1 MGRTAA
7 ADLATGRS
15 GGGMRGGGRG
25 AAADPAMGTVAAC
38 EKELAGE
45 ERRWRA
51 RRRLP
56 LRISPRAAAARVL
69 VAGELLHLVSK
80 MQPPV
85 AKKVA
90 ARVDTMEIKSQIAKK
105 LGAERSE
112 HYFHS
117 LKKFL
122 GGQLG
127 KEEFDKICVAT
138 MGRDNIK
145 YHNFLIRS
153 ILSNAYSATAPP
165 PPPPPSRQATTGN
178 SQTSTVSVSNGAVAN
193 HGVMAGV
200 MRGPALATRE
210 ARFERP
216 SPLGKSPLGHQGTG
230 EFVSAGSKAPLEVV
244 SVEDGEEVNQAGGSP
259 VYAQSRSPIR
269 APLGVSFGDPK
280 AQNSR
285 PSIPHP
291 SLICYKNGELP
302 EAQRLLKLLENKL
315 QAEGLSLT
323 QECADVLNS
332 GLNAYLSQLLKSC
345 MGVAKSRGKRV
356 MMNYPNVTTVAVING
371 VQYQRSTGSADYSY
385 QASLLDLETAVV
397 CNPQLLGGNSSRS
410 VIPLIKNGVDHKSS
424 SASSRLAFSPGQR
437 RIAEIFR
444 WQSCPNDM

>member
-1 MGRTAA
+1 MG
-7 ADLATGRS
+7 LG
-15 GGGMRGGGRG
+15 
-25 AAADPAMGTVAAC
+25 
-38 EKELAGE
+38 
-45 ERRWRA
+45 
-51 RRRLP
+51 LP

-165 PPPPPSRQATTGN
+165 QPPPPSRQATTGN

-332 GLNAYLSQLLKSC
+332 GLNAYLSRLLKSC

-397 CNPQLLGGNSSRS
+397 CNPQLLGGNSSRVHDKIS
-410 VIPLIKNGVDHKSS
+410 AHLLNG
-424 SASSRLAFSPGQR
+424 
-437 RIAEIFR
+437 
-444 WQSCPNDM
+444 